1 MSEELS
7 NFTNDLSYILGLS
20 SLPRPHRLHVGR
32 GFEVCTMSYEDHKE
46 AWMIE
51 MYTG

>member
-7 NFTNDLSYILGLS
+7 NFADDPSYILGLY
-20 SLPRPHRLHVGR
+20 SLPHTHQLHVGR

-46 AWMIE
+46 ALMIE